1 VHPMKKE
8 PTNPFRRLIFRKVRL
23 LQLHLQAIS
32 QIESA
37 RETAGLR
44 VLCSTFKGVIPI
56 PSMALLGSPRGRLK
70 DGAGRVLL
78 PYESLEIVTALVMA
92 QKKDIGSC
100 A

>member
-1 VHPMKKE
+1 MKKE